1 MIMTTALFLLA
12 DGFEELEFI
21 APYDILHRGGIDVIT
36 ASINDKNEVTG
47 AHGLRVLAD
56 FQLPSY
62 KELPEGR
69 GVNMLILPGGGLGT
83 ENLLK
88 SQLVKDLLIKS
99 YAAGKKIAAICAAP
113 KVLANAGI
121 LKTHEATSYPGARAD
136 VEPLCKKYL
145 DVPVAVSENIITS
158 RSAGTAAEFGFTLL
172 SILTN
177 FETSDE
183 VKRKM
188 FF

>member
-1 MIMTTALFLLA
+1 MATALFLLA

-21 APYDILHRGGIDVIT
+21 APYDILHRGGVSVKTI
-36 ASINDKNEVTG
+36 SISDKNEVIG
-47 AHGLRVLAD
+47 AHGLKVITENITAFD
-56 FQLPSY
+56 
-62 KELPEGR
+62 
-69 GVNMLILPGGGLGT
+69 MLILPGGGLGT

-88 SQLVKDLLIKS
+88 SSLVKDLLIKS
-99 YAAGKKIAAICAAP
+99 YETGKKIAAICAAP

-121 LKTHEATSYPGARAD
+121 LANHEATSYPDARAD
-136 VEPLCKKYL
+136 VEPHCKKYL
-145 DVPVAVSENIITS
+145 DVPVVASENIITS

-177 FETSDE
+177 FEISNE

>member
-1 MIMTTALFLLA
+1 MIMNKALFLLA

-21 APYDILHRGGIDVIT
+21 APYDILHRGGVDVIA
-36 ASINDKNEVTG
+36 ASISDKSEVVG
-47 AHGLRVLAD
+47 AHGLRVLTESITD
-56 FQLPSY
+56 F
-62 KELPEGR
+62 
-69 GVNMLILPGGGLGT
+69 NMLILPGGGVGT

-88 SQLVKDLLIKS
+88 SQQVKDLLIKS

-121 LKTHEATSYPGARAD
+121 LKKHEATSYPGARSE
-136 VEPLCKKYL
+136 VEPHCKKYL
-145 DVPVAVSENIITS
+145 DIPVVVSENIITS